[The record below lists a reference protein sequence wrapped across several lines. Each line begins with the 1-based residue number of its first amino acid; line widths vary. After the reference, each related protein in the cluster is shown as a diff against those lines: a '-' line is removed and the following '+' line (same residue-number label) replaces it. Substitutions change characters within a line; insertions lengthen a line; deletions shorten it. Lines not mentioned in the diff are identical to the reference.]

1 MPLALAEAATTSA
14 SQLVIAALVG
24 IATIVLLI
32 TVAKTH
38 AFLALLAGSF
48 VMAIVAGTPLL
59 DAFDSFT
66 DGLGSTVG
74 GVGVLIVFG
83 SMIGTLL
90 VRSGGAD
97 QIVDSIISHT
107 PKARLAWA
115 MALIAMIIGLPLFF
129 EVGVVLLIP
138 VVMLMAKR
146 TGLSPIL
153 LGVPALA
160 GLSTLHCFVPP
171 HPGPLI
177 AIDTLG
183 ANLGITLAFGII
195 IGIPVLILSGP
206 VLGTFASRWVP
217 IGPNLTIGADQE
229 PVPEEERP
237 SFATSIAIVAIPV
250 VLMLVQAIFEI
261 FAIEIPVV
269 TTLVHFFGKP
279 LMALLSAIIYGMFAL
294 GTRGGRGFR
303 GANKL
308 IGEAFAPIAGIL
320 LIVGAGGGFK
330 QTLVDSG
337 IATVLGEW
345 LVAQPISPLLAGWLI
360 AVFIR
365 LATGSA
371 TVATITAA
379 GLAAPL
385 AEGLSSPELALMV
398 LAVGAGSN
406 FLSHVNDAGFWLIK
420 EYFGMTVG
428 QTFKTWS
435 LITTLISVF
444 GLVFV
449 LLLSLVF

>member
-1 MPLALAEAATTSA
+1 MPRALADATTTNPT
-14 SQLVIAALVG
+14 QLVVAALVG
-24 IATIVLLI
+24 IATIVILI
-32 TVAKTH
+32 TAAKTH

-48 VMAIVAGTPLL
+48 VIALIAGTPLL

-66 DGLGSTVG
+66 NGLGSTVG

-97 QIVDSIISHT
+97 QIVDSSISRT
-107 PKARLAWA
+107 PKAKLAWA
-115 MALIAMIIGLPLFF
+115 MALIAMIISLPLFF

-153 LGVPALA
+153 LGVPALP

-183 ANLGITLAFGII
+183 ANLGITLAFGIPVI
-195 IGIPVLILSGP
+195 IISGP

-217 IGPNLTIGADQE
+217 IAPKLNVAADQE

-250 VLMLVQAIFEI
+250 VLILLQAIFEI
-261 FAIEIPVV
+261 FTIEIPVV

-279 LMALLSAIIYGMFAL
+279 LMALLTAVVYGMFAL
-294 GTRGGRGFR
+294 GSRGGRGFR
-303 GANKL
+303 GANAL
-308 IGEAFAPIAGIL
+308 IGDSFAPIAGIL

-345 LVAQPISPLLAGWLI
+345 LAAQPISPLIAAWLI

-398 LAVGAGSN
+398 LAFGAGSN
-406 FLSHVNDAGFWLIK
+406 LLSHVNDAGFWLIK
-420 EYFGMTVG
+420 EYFGMTIG

-449 LLLSLVF
+449 LLLSLVV

>member
-1 MPLALAEAATTSA
+1 MPRALADATTTNPT
-14 SQLVIAALVG
+14 QLVVAALVG
-24 IATIVLLI
+24 IATIVILI
-32 TVAKTH
+32 TAAKTH
-38 AFLALLAGSF
+38 VFLALLAGSF
-48 VMAIVAGTPLL
+48 VMALIAGTPLL

-97 QIVDSIISHT
+97 QIVDSSISRT
-107 PKARLAWA
+107 PKAKLAWA
-115 MALIAMIIGLPLFF
+115 MALIAMIISLPLFF

-183 ANLGITLAFGII
+183 ANLGITLAFGIPVI
-195 IGIPVLILSGP
+195 IISGP

-217 IGPNLTIGADQE
+217 IAPKLNVAADQE

-237 SFATSIAIVAIPV
+237 SFATSIAIVVIPV
-250 VLMLVQAIFEI
+250 VLMLLQAIFEI
-261 FAIEIPVV
+261 FTIEIPVV

-279 LMALLSAIIYGMFAL
+279 LMALLTAVVYGMFAL
-294 GTRGGRGFR
+294 GSRGGRGFR
-303 GANKL
+303 GANAL
-308 IGEAFAPIAGIL
+308 IGDSFAPIAGIL

-345 LVAQPISPLLAGWLI
+345 LAAQPISPLIAAWLI

-420 EYFGMTVG
+420 EYFGMTIG

-444 GLVFV
+444 GLVFT
-449 LLLSLVF
+449 LLLSLVV

>member
-1 MPLALAEAATTSA
+1 MPRALADATTTNPT
-14 SQLVIAALVG
+14 QLVVAALVG
-24 IATIVLLI
+24 IATIVILI
-32 TVAKTH
+32 TAAKTH

-48 VMAIVAGTPLL
+48 VIALIAGTPLL

-66 DGLGSTVG
+66 NGLGSTVG

-97 QIVDSIISHT
+97 QIVDSSISRT
-107 PKARLAWA
+107 PKAKLAWA
-115 MALIAMIIGLPLFF
+115 MALIAMIISLPLFF

-183 ANLGITLAFGII
+183 ANLGITLAFGIPVI
-195 IGIPVLILSGP
+195 IISGP

-217 IGPNLTIGADQE
+217 IAPKLNVAADQE

-250 VLMLVQAIFEI
+250 VLILLQAIFEI
-261 FAIEIPVV
+261 FTIEIPVV

-279 LMALLSAIIYGMFAL
+279 LMALLTAVVYGMFAL
-294 GTRGGRGFR
+294 GSRGGRGFR
-303 GANKL
+303 GANAL
-308 IGEAFAPIAGIL
+308 IGDSFAPIAGIL

-345 LVAQPISPLLAGWLI
+345 LAAQPISPLIAAWLI

-398 LAVGAGSN
+398 LAFGAGSN
-406 FLSHVNDAGFWLIK
+406 LLSHVNDAGFWLIK
-420 EYFGMTVG
+420 EYFGMTIG

-449 LLLSLVF
+449 LLLSLVV

>member
-1 MPLALAEAATTSA
+1 MPRALADATTTNPT
-14 SQLVIAALVG
+14 QLVVAALVG
-24 IATIVLLI
+24 IATIVILI
-32 TVAKTH
+32 TAAKTH

-48 VMAIVAGTPLL
+48 VMALIAGTPLL

-97 QIVDSIISHT
+97 QIVDSIISRT
-107 PKARLAWA
+107 PKAKLAWA
-115 MALIAMIIGLPLFF
+115 MALFAMIIGLPLFF

-153 LGVPALA
+153 LGVTALA

-183 ANLGITLAFGII
+183 ANLGITLAFGIPVI
-195 IGIPVLILSGP
+195 IISGP

-217 IGPNLTIGADQE
+217 IAPKLNVAADQA

-250 VLMLVQAIFEI
+250 VLILLQAIFEI
-261 FAIEIPVV
+261 FTIEIPVV

-279 LMALLSAIIYGMFAL
+279 LMALLTAVVYGMFAL
-294 GTRGGRGFR
+294 GSRGGRGFR
-303 GANKL
+303 GANAL
-308 IGEAFAPIAGIL
+308 IGDSFAPIAGIL

-345 LVAQPISPLLAGWLI
+345 LAAQPISPLIAAWLI

-420 EYFGMTVG
+420 EYFGMTIG

-444 GLVFV
+444 GLVFA
-449 LLLSLVF
+449 LLLSLVV